1 MTDLIYMNDFN
12 VEACSAKVLDI
23 SGTDDGRVDIILDQT
38 CFYPR
43 GGGQDWDLGVIS
55 NDDKTAKIE
64 EVRIDSDSIVHH
76 ICNETNIL
84 IGDNVSCQV
93 DHQRRQINSRLHSAG
108 HLIDMAIRELGLD
121 WVASKGQHY
130 PHLSAVEYTGTWDP
144 EKADEVRLSL
154 ESKVNE
160 LGATKQDNRL
170 VQMPINELAEVCDYV
185 PANIPTNK
193 PCRVVIF
200 GDKYVAP
207 CGGTHVKDL
216 HEIGVIEI
224 LKLKF
229 KKGVIRIN
237 YSIDIN

>member
-1 MTDLIYMNDFN
+1 MTNLLYMNDFN
-12 VEACSAKVLDI
+12 VETCSAKVVDV

-43 GGGQDWDLGVIS
+43 GGGQDWDLGIIS
-55 NDDKTAKIE
+55 SGGVSTDVE
-64 EVRIDSDSIVHH
+64 EVRLDSEGAVHH
-76 ICNETNIL
+76 ICSTANFSV
-84 IGDNVSCQV
+84 GDNVSCHV

-108 HLIDMAIRELGLD
+108 HLIDMAIHELGLD

-130 PHLSAVEYTGTWDP
+130 PHLSAVEYIGTWDP
-144 EKADEVRLSL
+144 EKSDEIRLNI

-160 LGATKQDNRL
+160 LGAIKQDNRL
-170 VQMPINELAEVCDYV
+170 VQMTVDELKVVCDYV

-207 CGGTHVKDL
+207 CGGTHVKNL
-216 HEIGVIEI
+216 GEVGLIEI
-224 LKLKF
+224 SKLKC

-237 YSIDIN
+237 YEININ